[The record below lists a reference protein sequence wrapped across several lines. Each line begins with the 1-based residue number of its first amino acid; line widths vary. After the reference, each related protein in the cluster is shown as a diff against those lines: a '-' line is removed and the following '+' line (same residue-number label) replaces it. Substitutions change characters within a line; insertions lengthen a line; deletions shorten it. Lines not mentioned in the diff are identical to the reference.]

1 MLLVIFGAGAS
12 YDSVPSHPP
21 ARGPLPDMR
30 PRGTDNYRPPLANEL
45 FQERAL
51 FAEKLERYK
60 QCLAI
65 VPYLR
70 HLGKHQLEEVLEQLQ
85 TEAVSYPHGYQ
96 QLAAVRYYLHDMLWA
111 CGDAWLQEAHGV
123 TNYRTLLDEI
133 NRFRRP
139 DEIVSLVTFNY
150 DTLLE
155 SGLQDLGFTITLVS
169 NYIHQNPHYKV
180 FKVHGSVNWGQ
191 VVDSAD
197 FEAVRHDMHP
207 YPTIERMITRVNNFQ
222 ITESFVLSRT
232 RPMGWVDGRP
242 VFPAIA
248 IPVQAKSK
256 FACPQSHIDCLEKL
270 LPKVTKIL
278 IIGWRATE
286 QHFLQLLDAHLPKLV
301 YVYIVAGA
309 EEHARDAGATLER
322 HLLHGRHLDMGFD
335 TGGFTEFILEHRAQE
350 FLGMEYK

>member
-12 YDSVPSHPP
+12 YDSAPSHPP
-21 ARGPLPDMR
+21 NRGPLPTMI
-30 PRGTDNYRPPLANEL
+30 PRGIDNHRPPLANQL
-45 FQERAL
+45 FEERAL
-51 FAEKLERYK
+51 FAETLERYK

-70 HLGKHQLEEVLEQLQ
+70 HLGERQLEEVLEHLQ
-85 TEAVSYPHGYQ
+85 TEAESYAQGHR

-111 CGDAWLQEAHGV
+111 CGDAWLHEAHGV

-133 NRFRRP
+133 NRFRKP
-139 DEIVSLVTFNY
+139 DETVSLVTFNY

-155 SGLQDLGFTITLVS
+155 PGLEDLGFKITRVS
-169 NYIHQNPHYKV
+169 DYVEQNPHYKV

-191 VVDSAD
+191 VVSRESFQAPGNV
-197 FEAVRHDMHP
+197 AP
-207 YPTIERMITRVNNFQ
+207 PTIERMIAMANELQ
-222 ITESFVLSRT
+222 ITESFVLSPT
-232 RPMGWVDGRP
+232 RPMAWVDNEP

-278 IIGWRATE
+278 IIGWRAME
-286 QHFLQLLDAHLPKLV
+286 QHFLRLLAAHLPKRRVL
-301 YVYIVAGA
+301 VYIVAGD
-309 EEHARDAGATLER
+309 EESARNTGEAL
-322 HLLHGRHLDMGFD
+322 GRFDIQLKMGLDK
-335 TGGFTEFILEHRAQE
+335 GGFTDFILEHRARE
-350 FLGMEYK
+350 FLGIEYK